1 MASGSDSADEE
12 FFDAEDDVDSTP
24 SRRSSSKKLIKNP
37 AVSDEA
43 VGKDSGGGGT
53 ACAAALADAE
63 DDLQSHSTQR
73 KPEEPP
79 RPAQATDHRLINE
92 LALRDGSN
100 TTAPPPSVI
109 AAELEPLSPLPLL
122 PPPVEVDREDQK
134 KQGGEQGNSDVTTVA
149 VTAAEGSIVSPEEN
163 CRPLV
168 VGSAAMPEVVAHAL
182 EAADKK
188 SEYDSDKAGAQGE
201 QNDVEA
207 SAEGGSERGSSGAK
221 PGADPPAGKEP
232 VDPADSSTTAA
243 ATDRSARASQEPDI
257 VASHKKPPPPR
268 PQVPPPRVPAV
279 HAQPQQQQP
288 QQQQPQQQQPQQ
300 QQPQQQQLMPP
311 PRPPPPQRPKKVEG
325 QPSLEE
331 VKRPTLLEVPQEPVS
346 PSGLVSPN
354 TAVENLAKELQ
365 SLDLAS
371 LTAGEKVIEAQEK
384 DAGGA
389 DSRPAAKADRPRS
402 NSGRDLTDEEIL
414 AMVIVKNLDTG
425 EEIPLNQAEEKL
437 PKGHNPLALHIMRRT
452 KEFISSI
459 GAAGSDDEEKC
470 QPQGVEQDGKK
481 LKQKTV
487 QLKRFLG
494 KSMKKAKVL
503 AEEYGERAVSKV
515 RSVRDEV
522 LHGEQEDQSSD
533 EEEGMPYTR
542 PVKFRAA
549 HGYKGPYDF
558 DQIVMV
564 QDLSQEH
571 KGAVWTMK
579 FSHCGR
585 LLATAGQDNVVRI
598 WVLKQAHEFFS
609 NMRQKYNTEGRV
621 SPSPSQDSLSSIKS
635 ETEIGSPDD
644 AERSDSA
651 APFRRQPFCKYSGHT
666 ADLLDLSWSKNY
678 FLLSSSMDKTVRL
691 WHISR
696 KECLCC
702 FQHIDFVTAIAFHPR
717 DDRYFLSG
725 SLDGKLRL
733 WNIPEKKVALWNEV
747 DGATKLIT
755 AANFCQNGKFAV
767 IGTYDGRCVFYETE
781 HLKYFTQIHVRSSR
795 GRNRVGR
802 KITGIEPLP
811 AENKILVTS
820 NDSRIRLYDLRD
832 LSLCIKYKGSLNNS
846 SQIKASFSHNFQHMV
861 SGSEDRY
868 VYLWKT
874 YHDVN
879 RFSSV
884 RRDRNDYWE
893 GFKAHNAVVT
903 SAIFSPHPALITGSD
918 VPAVEEVVPSEG
930 GEGSTETGTAGSAR
944 SEEHGEVLV
953 TADFTGAIKVFH
965 NRTRRTEPAVP

>member
-279 HAQPQQQQP
+279 HAQPQQQ